1 MEQRLT
7 VRMATWSARHPW
19 RALAGWLVLVV
30 VCLAL
35 GSLAGTRVADSVDYR
50 VGEAGRAE
58 EIAEAGG
65 ILDPLQEKVLITPRA
80 GEKLDREAATAAAQ
94 DVVRRMTGAPSVAEV
109 GSPVW
114 APSGQ
119 AVLVPLITKGKDA
132 EVSADIP
139 ALLERTAAVQ
149 ESHPGLKVAQTGHFS
164 MGQGV
169 SANMGEDLATAER
182 ITLPL
187 TLLILMVVF
196 GAVVAAGVPVLLA
209 LSAVAAAMGL
219 SQLFSHVFPSV
230 GANNSLILLMGM
242 AVGVDYSLLFIKR
255 VREERARSGGRL
267 DQESAVRIAAATA
280 GRTVVISGCAVMV
293 SLAALFV
300 VGDVVFSSLA
310 VSSITVVAIVV
321 GAALT
326 VLPAL
331 LVKLG
336 RALDRPRLPL
346 LGRLAD
352 RAAHSAHSAA
362 PGSPGSPG
370 SPGRTWERL
379 LAPVLR
385 RPVAA
390 LVAGLALV
398 GALSLPALGIELSS
412 TEVST
417 LPKVAAVQARDRVV
431 EEFPSERAAYLVAVR
446 TDEAHRAELPQAMRD
461 LVKAAGEQ
469 PLLRA
474 ADGGADAARIRTS
487 DDGLTGTVL
496 LHAPHQIDS
505 GEAQDALRLLRGEL
519 VPETVGKLA
528 GTEAAVSGDV
538 ARNADVLD
546 HQMSALPWVIGAVL
560 ALSLT
565 VMLVAFRS
573 VPVAIVSTVLN
584 VASAGGALGL
594 LVLVFQSDWVQRQL
608 DYDTDGFIV
617 SRVPLFLF
625 VILFGLSTD
634 YNVFMVSRIKE
645 AVQQGRSTTEAV
657 LEGITR
663 SAGVVT
669 GGAVVMV
676 SVFVSFMF
684 TDLLEMKQLGFGLC
698 VAVILDV
705 VVIRIVI
712 LPAAL
717 KLLTPVLWWP
727 SRPAARAAGGD
738 RHGADSPYRVPATQP
753 VP

>member
-7 VRMATWSARHPW
+7 VRTAMWSARHPW
-19 RALAGWLVLVV
+19 RALACWLVLVV
-30 VCLAL
+30 ACLAL
-35 GSLAGTRVADSVDYR
+35 GAQAGTRSADSVDYR

-58 EIAEAGG
+58 EIADRGG
-65 ILDPLQEKVLITPRA
+65 ILDPLEEKVLITARE
-80 GEKLDREAATAAAQ
+80 GEKLDRDAATAAAR
-94 DVVRRMTGAPSVAEV
+94 DVVRRMTGAPSVAKV
-109 GSPVW
+109 GDPVW

-119 AVLVPLITKGKDA
+119 AVLVPLETAGEDA
-132 EVSADIP
+132 EISDDIP

-149 ESHPGLKVAQTGHFS
+149 KAHPGVEVAQTGHFS

-169 SANMGEDLATAER
+169 SDSMGEDLATAER

-187 TLLILMVVF
+187 TLVILMVVF

-255 VREERARSGGRL
+255 VREERARAGDRL
-267 DQESAVRIAAATA
+267 DQEAAVRIAAATA
-280 GRTVVISGCAVMV
+280 GRTVVVSGCAVMV

-310 VSSITVVAIVV
+310 ISSIIVVALVV
-321 GAALT
+321 GASLT

-346 LGRLAD
+346 LGRLAA
-352 RAAHSAHSAA
+352 RSGAT
-362 PGSPGSPG
+362 G

-379 LAPVLR
+379 LGPVLR

-398 GALSLPALGIELSS
+398 GALALPAVGIQLSS

-417 LPKVAAVQARDRVV
+417 LPKVTAVQARDRLV
-431 EEFPSERAAYLVAVR
+431 EQFPSERAAYLVAVR
-446 TDEAHRAELPQAMRD
+446 TDEAHRDQLPQAMRE
-461 LVKAAGEQ
+461 LVNAVGEQ
-469 PLLRA
+469 PLLRTA
-474 ADGGADAARIRTS
+474 EDGGVDAARTEMS
-487 DDGLTGTVL
+487 ADGLTGTVL
-496 LHAPHQIDS
+496 LRAPYQIDS
-505 GEAQDALRLLRGEL
+505 EKAQDVLRLLRDEL
-519 VPETVGKLA
+519 VPGTVGKLP
-528 GTEAAVSGDV
+528 GTEAGVSGDV

-560 ALSLT
+560 ALSLI

-573 VPVAIVSTVLN
+573 VPVAVVSTVLN

-634 YNVFMVSRIKE
+634 YNVFMVSRVKE
-645 AVQQGRSTTEAV
+645 AVERGRSTTEAL
-657 LEGITR
+657 LEGIGR

-684 TDLLEMKQLGFGLC
+684 TELLEMKQLGFGLC

-717 KLLTPVLWWP
+717 KLLAPVLWWP
-727 SRPAARAAGGD
+727 SRQGVRAA
-738 RHGADSPYRVPATQP
+738 ATQDPAVGTRAERATAAHP
-753 VP
+753 VR

>member
-7 VRMATWSARHPW
+7 VRTAMWSARHPW
-19 RALAGWLVLVV
+19 RALACWLMLVIA
-30 VCLAL
+30 CLAL
-35 GSLAGTRVADSVDYR
+35 GAQAGTRSADSVDYR

-58 EIAEAGG
+58 EIAERGG
-65 ILDPLQEKVLITPRA
+65 ILDPLEEKVLITARE
-80 GEKLDREAATAAAQ
+80 GEKLDRAAAGAAARDAVQ
-94 DVVRRMTGAPSVAEV
+94 RMTGAPSVAKV
-109 GSPVW
+109 GDPVW
-114 APSGQ
+114 APDGQ
-119 AVLVPLITKGKDA
+119 AVLVPLETKGEEAVISD
-132 EVSADIP
+132 DIP

-149 ESHPGLKVAQTGHFS
+149 EAHPGVVVAQTGHFS

-169 SANMGEDLATAER
+169 SASMGEDLATAER

-196 GAVVAAGVPVLLA
+196 GAIVAAGVPVLLA
-209 LSAVAAAMGL
+209 LSAVAASMGL

-242 AVGVDYSLLFIKR
+242 AVGVDYSLLFTKR

-267 DQESAVRIAAATA
+267 DQEAAVRIAAATA
-280 GRTVVISGCAVMV
+280 GRTVVVSGLAVMV

-310 VSSITVVAIVV
+310 ISSISVVALVV
-321 GAALT
+321 GASLT

-352 RAAHSAHSAA
+352 RSH
-362 PGSPGSPG
+362 GDG
-370 SPGRTWERL
+370 SPGRTWQRL
-379 LAPVLR
+379 LGPVLR

-390 LVAGLALV
+390 LVAGLALIGV
-398 GALSLPALGIELSS
+398 LAVPAMGIELSS

-417 LPKVAAVQARDRVV
+417 LPKVTAVQARDRMV
-431 EEFPSERAAYLVAVR
+431 EHFPSERSAYLVAVR
-446 TDEAHRAELPQAMRD
+446 TDDAHRDRLPQAMRD
-461 LVKAAGEQ
+461 LVRSAERQ
-469 PLLRA
+469 PLLRVP
-474 ADGGADAARIRTS
+474 DGHGLDAARITLS
-487 DDGLTGTVL
+487 PDGLTGTVL
-496 LHAPHQIDS
+496 LHAPHRIDS
-505 GEAQDALRLLRGEL
+505 GEAQDALRVLRGEL
-519 VPETVGKLA
+519 VPDTVGKLP
-528 GTEAAVSGDV
+528 GTKAAVSGDV

-546 HQMSALPWVIGAVL
+546 HQMSALPWVVGAVL
-560 ALSLT
+560 LLSLI
-565 VMLVAFRS
+565 VMVAAFRS
-573 VPVAIVSTVLN
+573 VPVAVVSTVLN

-634 YNVFMVSRIKE
+634 YNVFMISRVKE
-645 AVQQGRSTTEAV
+645 AVERGRSTTEAL
-657 LEGITR
+657 LEGIGR
-663 SAGVVT
+663 SASVVT

-684 TDLLEMKQLGFGLC
+684 TNLLEMKQLGFGLC

-705 VVIRIVI
+705 VIVRVLI

-717 KLLTPVLWWP
+717 KLLAPVLWWP
-727 SRPAARAAGGD
+727 SRPRT
-738 RHGADSPYRVPATQP
+738 RP
-753 VP
+753 VPGQDPAVGAGPKRTPAAHPVR